1 MRWVDHQGVMDVNE
15 TRSTVSSDVDADG
28 IPALGEAFHGTSD
41 AEPQKV
47 EEVFVI
53 RSVIQSNPEP
63 SIAWVMDVLQDLGA
77 TEILMD
83 IEVSVDLKTWQSAG
97 ISLEK
102 TSEVMADEGRV
113 WLRLYLASNADLFPV
128 VNSSG

>member
-1 MRWVDHQGVMDVNE
+1 
-15 TRSTVSSDVDADG
+15 
-28 IPALGEAFHGTSD
+28 
-41 AEPQKV
+41 
-47 EEVFVI
+47 
-53 RSVIQSNPEP
+53 
-63 SIAWVMDVLQDLGA
+63 MDVLHDPGA

-113 WLRLYLASNADLFPV
+113 WLRYLASNADPSQ
-128 VNSSG
+128 SSFSG